1 MNKKCTFQIVQNGE
15 TPSER
20 KMRFCPSRNEKRGK
34 TPGKKRISFIAEMQE
49 MICFLLKKR
58 AIMCQNFV

>member
-1 MNKKCTFQIVQNGE
+1 MNKKCTFQIVQNGD
-15 TPSER
+15 TPPER

-34 TPGKKRISFIAEMQE
+34 TTVKKRISFIAEMQE

-58 AIMCQNFV
+58 AILCQNFV